1 VVFAHEMKKIYGTQ
15 QSLEPAM
22 TSTTESLYAQ
32 KHLFPYIIPAEVVQF
47 CNMMTFGLAEKKNLR
62 IKSMVHGTPF
72 FLVFPPCRTVSLLRA
87 MLYQSPA
94 PAQGNSRS
102 FGCTCSYTGRAI
114 PTDATR
120 YQSYH
125 LPDEPARKGADGRGA
140 APVVFVLCAAAA
152 PPPARGGGCQEV
164 KSSSLP
170 IAHLLSSF
178 IFHVS

>member
-1 VVFAHEMKKIYGTQ
+1 M
-15 QSLEPAM
+15 
-22 TSTTESLYAQ
+22 
-32 KHLFPYIIPAEVVQF
+32 VQF
-47 CNMMTFGLAEKKNLR
+47 CNMMTFGLAEKKILR

-125 LPDEPARKGADGRGA
+125 LPLMSRRGRGRTGGRTGRLRAVRSRRPA
-140 APVVFVLCAAAA
+140 ARPGRRVS
-152 PPPARGGGCQEV
+152 RGQVQFSSHC
-164 KSSSLP
+164 SSS
-170 IAHLLSSF
+170 
-178 IFHVS
+178 

>member
-1 VVFAHEMKKIYGTQ
+1 
-15 QSLEPAM
+15 
-22 TSTTESLYAQ
+22 
-32 KHLFPYIIPAEVVQF
+32 VVQF
-47 CNMMTFGLAEKKNLR
+47 CNMMTFGLAEKKILR

-152 PPPARGGGCQEV
+152 PPPAGAAGV
-164 KSSSLP
+164 KRSSPVLFP
-170 IAHLLSSF
+170 LLIFLSF